1 MKQRSILIRCNSV
14 EICLKVVPN
23 MSREPVNRGDGDG
36 EALGK
41 YVLWEGWIQCFC
53 GGVSAKLSD
62 NESYSTQ
69 SGYLNSSEM

>member
-23 MSREPVNRGDGDG
+23 MSREPVNRGDG

-41 YVLWEGWIQCFC
+41 YVVWEGWSQCVC
-53 GGVSAKLSD
+53 GGGGSSD